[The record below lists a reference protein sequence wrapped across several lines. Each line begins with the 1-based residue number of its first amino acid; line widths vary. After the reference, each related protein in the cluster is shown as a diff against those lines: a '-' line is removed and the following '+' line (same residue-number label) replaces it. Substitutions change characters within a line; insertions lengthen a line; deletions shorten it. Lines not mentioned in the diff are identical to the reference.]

1 MKIPEKAQTP
11 DAAAD
16 IRRAAKIAVQQR
28 ARQQQTPQQKADR
41 QQQRIDRAR
50 LWYPQL
56 SIADA
61 LDRLHDDDIARNS

>member
-1 MKIPEKAQTP
+1 MQIPEKAQTP
-11 DAAAD
+11 DTAAD

-28 ARQQQTPQQKADR
+28 ARQLLTPQQKADR

-50 LWYPQL
+50 AFYPQL

-61 LDRLHDDDIARNS
+61 LDRMHDDDIARNS

>member
-16 IRRAAKIAVQQR
+16 IRRAAQLAVQQR
-28 ARQQQTPQQKADR
+28 ARQLLTPDAAAAR

-50 LWYPQL
+50 AWYPQL

-61 LDRLHDDDIARNS
+61 LDRLNDDDIARNS